1 MIKYTKS
8 FLKKLNK
15 ESIIGKFFEE
25 HRIINILRGEAEEHF
40 KVNISLGEAYEL
52 LKQLQKNGIII
63 TKDERTTGVVANC
76 KIEKKFK
83 VYGIN
88 SDLMNYQNDNNVLL
102 NKNTKVLQQDIPI
115 RLYIKSSY
123 LCDKLSINEWNA
135 LFSRYENDSHAK
147 VICRIDDDKGHDYA
161 IIETTLFNVL
171 SKGAILDLKFLA
183 AVKIGDKWVDE
194 CLH

>member
-25 HRIINILRGEAEEHF
+25 NRIINILRGEAEEHF
-40 KVNISLGEAYEL
+40 KINISLGEAYEL
-52 LKQLQKNGIII
+52 LKQLQKDGIII
-63 TKDERTTGVVANC
+63 AKDERTTGVVANC
-76 KIEKKFK
+76 RIEKKFK

-88 SDLMNYQNDNNVLL
+88 IDLVNYQNANNVL
-102 NKNTKVLQQDIPI
+102 KENTNVLQQDILI
-115 RLYIKSSY
+115 RLYIRSSY

-147 VICRIDDDKGHDYA
+147 VIDRIDDDKGHDYA

>member
-15 ESIIGKFFEE
+15 ESIVGKFFEE
-25 HRIINILRGEAEEHF
+25 NKIINILRGEAEEHF

-52 LKQLQKNGIII
+52 LKQLQKDGIII

-76 KIEKKFK
+76 RIEKKFK

-88 SDLMNYQNDNNVLL
+88 IDSVNYQNADNVLL
-102 NKNTKVLQQDIPI
+102 KENTKVLQQDIPI
-115 RLYIKSSY
+115 RLYIRSSY

-135 LFSRYENDSHAK
+135 LFSRYENDSNAK
-147 VICRIDDDKGHDYA
+147 IINRIDDDKSHDYA

-183 AVKIGDKWVDE
+183 SAKIGDKWVDE